1 VPANWIP
8 FQPVRIDPQQ
18 PAVRLRRAAA
28 LLDEGDGPGFSR
40 PLGRLL
46 EPERQD
52 MTLFEEEVP
61 AAGARVVRQYQ
72 HARWVDGSTVLWL
85 GGARARGAASSRAAC
100 ASTSWTN
107 EREFGVDHA

>member
-72 HARWVDGSTVLWL
+72 QARWVDGSTVLWL
-85 GGARARGAASSRAAC
+85 GRRKGAGRGEQSSGLRFDVLD
-100 ASTSWTN
+100 
-107 EREFGVDHA
+107 E